1 MIEPLEESL
10 LFLTLLINMEEKLQA
25 IKQPANT
32 LVELA
37 NISRAI
43 SKIIPIQIKIERD
56 LR

>member
-10 LFLTLLINMEEKLQA
+10 LFLTLLINIEEKLQA

-32 LVELA
+32 LVELE

-43 SKIIPIQIKIERD
+43 SKIIPIQIKLKET
-56 LR
+56 

>member
-1 MIEPLEESL
+1 VIEPLEESL

-43 SKIIPIQIKIERD
+43 SKIIPIQIKLKET
-56 LR
+56 